1 MTFSDPVFSSLLN
14 SSHKQYQD
22 TTGFR
27 VIDVRQIVYIIIIFE
42 TWHKLSLL
50 SSCLRHK
57 LGPVSIME
65 MKMDVCLLRT
75 EQNVKKK
82 KTSQIYGLTRKKCNV
97 H

>member
-82 KTSQIYGLTRKKCNV
+82 KPDLWPDKKKV
-97 H
+97 